1 MKGYKTGCCVEDR
14 RFVEF
19 VFVWT
24 KLALAAGAFDMENIL
39 FIFISKGESIFLNK
53 GNLSPIFFPETKRGP
68 LLTVGKPL

>member
-24 KLALAAGAFDMENIL
+24 KLALAAGAFDMEIYYL
-39 FIFISKGESIFLNK
+39 YLYLK
-53 GNLSPIFFPETKRGP
+53 ETPSFK
-68 LLTVGKPL
+68 

>member
-24 KLALAAGAFDMENIL
+24 KLALAAGAVDMENIL
-39 FIFISKGESIFLNK
+39 FIFISKGDSIFLNK
-53 GNLSPIFFPETKRGP
+53 GNLSPIFFPET
-68 LLTVGKPL
+68 